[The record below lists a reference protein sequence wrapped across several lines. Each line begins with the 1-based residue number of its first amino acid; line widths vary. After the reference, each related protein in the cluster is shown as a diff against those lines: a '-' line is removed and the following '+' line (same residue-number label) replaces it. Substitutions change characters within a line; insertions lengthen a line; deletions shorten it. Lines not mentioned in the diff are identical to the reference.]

1 FQSPAFELG
10 FFVSA
15 GGALRCGARGPLER
29 PYLHPFLA
37 QPSRWAFSF
46 PPRRG
51 DIETMKMPEKDPS
64 FWATVL
70 LALREQGL
78 AMGLAFILTW
88 LRTQYE
94 GKEPSIVRQLIEAAL
109 GAMLVMVVGLTA
121 KEFGWSPAWQFFAA
135 GFVGV
140 LGVSTVQKLG
150 ARWAERKV
158 G

>member
-1 FQSPAFELG
+1 
-10 FFVSA
+10 
-15 GGALRCGARGPLER
+15 
-29 PYLHPFLA
+29 
-37 QPSRWAFSF
+37 
-46 PPRRG
+46 
-51 DIETMKMPEKDPS
+51 MKMPEKDPS

-140 LGVSTVQKLG
+140 LGVSTVQKLV

>member
-1 FQSPAFELG
+1 
-10 FFVSA
+10 
-15 GGALRCGARGPLER
+15 
-29 PYLHPFLA
+29 
-37 QPSRWAFSF
+37 
-46 PPRRG
+46 
-51 DIETMKMPEKDPS
+51 
-64 FWATVL
+64 
-70 LALREQGL
+70 
-78 AMGLAFILTW
+78 TW

>member
-1 FQSPAFELG
+1 
-10 FFVSA
+10 
-15 GGALRCGARGPLER
+15 
-29 PYLHPFLA
+29 
-37 QPSRWAFSF
+37 
-46 PPRRG
+46 
-51 DIETMKMPEKDPS
+51 MKMPEKDPS
-64 FWATVL
+64 FWAAVL

-158 G
+158 S